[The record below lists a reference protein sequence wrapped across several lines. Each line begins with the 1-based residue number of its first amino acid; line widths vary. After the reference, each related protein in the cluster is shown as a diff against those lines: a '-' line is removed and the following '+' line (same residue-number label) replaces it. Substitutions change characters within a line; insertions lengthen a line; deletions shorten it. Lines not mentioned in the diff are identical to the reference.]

1 MHPKPRNE
9 PTINIDYVD
18 IGKIRPSTGKT
29 RKFTERQI
37 KSLTR
42 SISRFGFVSPVI
54 VDQEYRLIAGE
65 ARLEAAKRLGF
76 ATVPVIVLRH
86 LDPIDVKA
94 LSIALNRIQE
104 HGKWDGDQ
112 LRTVILEILDH
123 DIDFDFS
130 AIGFET
136 PEIDVIL
143 EPSVVTA
150 EGDIAPHLAV
160 GQTAVTQVGDLWVL
174 GDHRLYC
181 GSALDQASYAVL
193 LGEERA
199 QAVITDPPYN
209 VRVDGHVR
217 TAGSHHREFA
227 MASGEMTQEA
237 FTEFLTKAFCY
248 LVSASVDGSLH
259 YVFIDWRHLAEMVA
273 AGQKAYSELKNLVI
287 WNKTVG
293 GMGSHYRSQH
303 ELIFVFKAGNAP
315 HINNINLGVHGR
327 YRTNVWDYPGVNIG
341 PSRAELLAIH
351 PTVKPVALIA
361 DAIRDC
367 TKRGDLVL
375 DPFAGSGTI
384 LIAAE
389 KTQRRAAAIEIDPL
403 YVDAAIR
410 RWQVQAGKQAIHVAS
425 GQTFAERETRAST
438 MPTVSEDQT
447 DPDISEAQT

>member
-1 MHPKPRNE
+1 MHSKTRNE
-9 PTINIDYVD
+9 PTIHIEY
-18 IGKIRPSTGKT
+18 IQTGSIKPSTGKT
-29 RKFTERQI
+29 RKSTERQI
-37 KSLTR
+37 ISQAR
-42 SISRFGFVSPVI
+42 SISRFGFVSPLI
-54 VDQEYRLIAGE
+54 VDHDLSVIADE

-76 ATVPVIVLRH
+76 ATVPVIVLHH

-104 HGKWDGDQ
+104 LGKWDEDE

-136 PEIDVIL
+136 PEIDIIL
-143 EPSVVTA
+143 EPTVVTA
-150 EGDIAPHLAV
+150 DGDIASDLAA
-160 GQTAVTQVGDLWVL
+160 GQTAVTQAGDLWAL

-181 GSALDQASYAVL
+181 GSALEQVSYTAL
-193 LGEERA
+193 LGGDRA

-217 TAGSHHREFA
+217 TVGSDHREFA
-227 MASGEMTQEA
+227 MASGEMSPEA
-237 FTEFLTKAFCY
+237 FTEFLTKVFCY

-259 YVFIDWRHLAEMVA
+259 YVFMDWRHLAEMVA
-273 AGQKAYSELKNLVI
+273 AGQKTYSELKNLVI

-293 GMGSHYRSQH
+293 GMGSLYRSQH
-303 ELIFVFKAGNAP
+303 ELIFLFKAGKAP

-327 YRTNVWDYPGVNIG
+327 YRTNIWDYPGVNIG
-341 PSRAELLAIH
+341 PNRAELLAIH

-361 DAIRDC
+361 DALRDC
-367 TKRGDLVL
+367 TTRGDLVL

-389 KTQRRAAAIEIDPL
+389 KTKRRAAAIEIDSL

-410 RWQVQAGKQAIHVAS
+410 RWQAQTGKHAIHVAS
-425 GQTFAERETRAST
+425 GQTFAERESRAS
-438 MPTVSEDQT
+438 MKPAVSRNGADL
-447 DPDISEAQT
+447 DISEAQT